1 MILLQPEKKH
11 ESTRL
16 QGASFYPPYPL
27 SRGSRS
33 RVQNSR
39 SQKEQPMKRI
49 AVFPGSFDPI
59 TLGHRSIVLRA
70 LPMFDEIYV
79 AVGINMEKRS
89 TFELQDRI
97 AWCKAVFADYPNV
110 KVESYEGLTADFCKK
125 VGANTIIR
133 GLRCG
138 SDFEYENMI
147 GHANKRL
154 HPELETIFLLTESEL
169 VGVSSSVVR
178 DIYKNGGDTS
188 KFLPAEVKLP
198 EKQ

>member
-1 MILLQPEKKH
+1 MQAEKVARLRDCGT
-11 ESTRL
+11 TRRPFDRL
-16 QGASFYPPYPL
+16 RDLVPK
-27 SRGSRS
+27 S
-33 RVQNSR
+33 RVPKSIN
-39 SQKEQPMKRI
+39 KPMKRI

-89 TFELQDRI
+89 TFDLQDRI
-97 AWCKAVFADYPNV
+97 NWCEAVFADYPNV

-154 HPELETIFLLTESEL
+154 HPELESRIAREIKHF
-169 VGVSSSVVR
+169 
-178 DIYKNGGDTS
+178 
-188 KFLPAEVKLP
+188 
-198 EKQ
+198 